1 MDALA
6 KNAIVHAEV
15 ERVVNAA
22 NEGVSRAESI
32 RKFEILPDEF
42 TEANGM
48 LTPSLKT
55 RRAQIVKHYQE
66 LIDNVIY
73 VPLKK

>member
-1 MDALA
+1 MDQNLPFTW
-6 KNAIVHAEV
+6 KTSTRSH
-15 ERVVNAA
+15 
-22 NEGVSRAESI
+22 GPLSI
-32 RKFEILPDEF
+32 EQTQFEILPDEF

-55 RRAQIVKHYQE
+55 RRAQIVEHYRE

>member
-1 MDALA
+1 M
-6 KNAIVHAEV
+6 
-15 ERVVNAA
+15 NAA

-55 RRAQIVKHYQE
+55 VARKSLSTIASS
-66 LIDNVIY
+66 LTT
-73 VPLKK
+73 